1 MTQVNLENRTW
12 ARSAMRLSVEL
23 PIGALKA
30 YRVIRDTFFVVS
42 WGAKSGALIIS

>member
-30 YRVIRDTFFVVS
+30 YRVLGIRSLLNCGVRSLVH
-42 WGAKSGALIIS
+42 